1 MRDERVATAG
11 RSPRRPRA
19 VWAVA
24 VAAAAV
30 AAWLLVRAVTP
41 SLGGGDRLV
50 YRAMA
55 EHQRR
60 FTQAPFGYRVLVP
73 TAVHGAMRIGGLDAQ
88 PAYGLVNAA
97 LFAAFWCAFA
107 AWAVRFERIPRATTA
122 LVLGLYALSYPA
134 VYYAHNV
141 MHVGPGEQLVLLLG
155 LIAIRRGSFAG
166 LAAAVFVGQF
176 ARETTA
182 ALAPVWLAARIGRV
196 PARTWW
202 REAALLA
209 AAFAAP
215 FVVLRSGLWFDAATA
230 AEAACQ
236 AGAVTAR
243 SERVAAWGGPYNV
256 VMRIVDAFG
265 GLWALAAAG
274 VFFAA
279 PLERRLAL
287 LAPLLLAPFAAPLE
301 RRLALLAPLLLAP
314 IAVAT
319 DVTRMAAAA
328 PVVLF
333 FGAKFL
339 SALPPRAQAGLAV
352 ALAADLWLFAQGS
365 PWTRWSRLASWLLV
379 AAFAARRFRAGRAAA
394 APRSMPSG
402 AAGA

>member
-1 MRDERVATAG
+1 
-11 RSPRRPRA
+11 

-55 EHQRR
+55 EHPRR

-230 AEAACQ
+230 AEAARQ

-274 VFFAA
+274 VF
-279 PLERRLAL
+279 
-287 LAPLLLAPFAAPLE
+287 FAAPLE

>member
-55 EHQRR
+55 EHPRR

-88 PAYGLVNAA
+88 PAYGLANAG

-230 AEAACQ
+230 AEAARQ

-287 LAPLLLAPFAAPLE
+287 LAPLLLAP
-301 RRLALLAPLLLAP
+301 

-319 DVTRMAAAA
+319 DVTRMAAAAA